1 MGNCTMIY
9 VVDVNQMSFA
19 FVAGSEK
26 HASEIAGSPGFVQA
40 LDRFFLQGSEGSN
53 HRPRAATVQEL
64 ALFNDMSSE
73 FADAT
78 ADVLVARVG

>member
-1 MGNCTMIY
+1 MIY

-19 FVAGSEK
+19 FVARSER

-40 LDRFFLQGSEGSN
+40 LDRVFLNRRGSGGSN
-53 HRPRAATVQEL
+53 HRPRAAAVQEL

>member
-1 MGNCTMIY
+1 MIY
-9 VVDVNQMSFA
+9 VVDVNHMSFA
-19 FVAGSEK
+19 FVAGSEG

-40 LDRFFLQGSEGSN
+40 LDRFFLNRQGARDWN
-53 HRPRAATVQEL
+53 RRPRAATVQEL

-73 FADAT
+73 FAETT

>member
-1 MGNCTMIY
+1 MIY

-19 FVAGSEK
+19 FVAGSER

-40 LDRFFLQGSEGSN
+40 LDRFFLNRQGAKCPN
-53 HRPRAATVQEL
+53 HRPRAATVREF

>member
-1 MGNCTMIY
+1 MIY
-9 VVDVNQMSFA
+9 VVDVNLMSFA
-19 FVAGSEK
+19 FVAGSER

-40 LDRFFLQGSEGSN
+40 LDRFFLNRQGFRGSN

-64 ALFNDMSSE
+64 ALFSDMSSE

>member
-1 MGNCTMIY
+1 MIY

-19 FVAGSEK
+19 FVAGSER
-26 HASEIAGSPGFVQA
+26 HASEIAASPAFVRA
-40 LDRFFLQGSEGSN
+40 LDRFFLNRQGSRGSN
-53 HRPRAATVQEL
+53 HRPRGATVQEL

-73 FADAT
+73 FADAA

>member
-1 MGNCTMIY
+1 MIY

-19 FVAGSEK
+19 FVAGSES
-26 HASEIAGSPGFVQA
+26 HASEIAGSPAFVQA
-40 LDRFFLQGSEGSN
+40 LGRFFLNRQGSEALN
-53 HRPRAATVQEL
+53 RRPRAATVQEL

>member
-1 MGNCTMIY
+1 MIY
-9 VVDVNQMSFA
+9 VVDVDHMRLA

-26 HASEIAGSPGFVQA
+26 QAAEIAGSPWFARAIG
-40 LDRFFLQGSEGSN
+40 RSFLGRQGSRTPD
-53 HRPRAATVQEL
+53 HHPRAATVQEL
-64 ALFNDMSSE
+64 VVFHDMSAE

>member
-1 MGNCTMIY
+1 MIY

-19 FVAGSEK
+19 FVAGSES
-26 HASEIAGSPGFVQA
+26 HASEIVRSPAFVQA
-40 LDRFFLQGSEGSN
+40 LGRFFLNRQGSGFSN

-78 ADVLVARVG
+78 ADVLVARVA

>member
-1 MGNCTMIY
+1 MIY

-19 FVAGSEK
+19 FMAGSER

-40 LDRFFLQGSEGSN
+40 LDRFFLDRQGSKASD

>member
-1 MGNCTMIY
+1 LNW
-9 VVDVNQMSFA
+9 
-19 FVAGSEK
+19 
-26 HASEIAGSPGFVQA
+26 H
-40 LDRFFLQGSEGSN
+40 
-53 HRPRAATVQEL
+53 PRAATVQEL

>member
-1 MGNCTMIY
+1 
-9 VVDVNQMSFA
+9 
-19 FVAGSEK
+19 
-26 HASEIAGSPGFVQA
+26 VQA
-40 LDRFFLQGSEGSN
+40 MDRFFLQGSKGSN

>member
-1 MGNCTMIY
+1 MIY
-9 VVDVNQMSFA
+9 VVDVNRMSFA
-19 FVAGSEK
+19 FVAASER
-26 HASEIAGSPGFVQA
+26 HATEIAGSPGFVRA
-40 LDRFFLQGSEGSN
+40 LNRFFLKRPGSKGSS